1 MTGDSEGR
9 AVTREVIAV
18 DSGELLLLLIDF
30 LLTDDKVQKCSQ
42 HVFFALK
49 RWGGQWGKI
58 WRGGV
63 LIVQVLSII
72 G

>member
-1 MTGDSEGR
+1 M
-9 AVTREVIAV
+9 TREVIAV

-49 RWGGQWGKI
+49 RWRGQWGKKLA
-58 WRGGV
+58 RGGLDSPGV
-63 LIVQVLSII
+63 VDNRLS
-72 G
+72 